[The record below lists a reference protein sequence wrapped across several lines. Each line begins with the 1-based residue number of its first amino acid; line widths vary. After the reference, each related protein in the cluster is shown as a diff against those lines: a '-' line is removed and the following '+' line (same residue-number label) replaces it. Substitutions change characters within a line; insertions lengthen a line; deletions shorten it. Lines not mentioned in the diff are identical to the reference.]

1 MNSTMIKSVLVLA
14 ALTGQAEA
22 IKVTEAGIF
31 SKLIQEEDA
40 AHALDNELKDAK
52 ERKKQ
57 QLIDAEAEYQKN
69 VIEEEQEDKV
79 RAEKEAEE
87 MEERLKEE
95 KHNKAIAD
103 HNKLLAEAM
112 NESLVQVGD
121 NVEANS
127 PMDMIG
133 SGQPL

>member
-1 MNSTMIKSVLVLA
+1 
-14 ALTGQAEA
+14 
-22 IKVTEAGIF
+22 
-31 SKLIQEEDA
+31 LIQEENA
-40 AHALDNELKDAK
+40 AKSMDDEIKDAR

-69 VIEEEQEDKV
+69 VLEEEQEDKIK
-79 RAEKEAEE
+79 AEKEAEA

-112 NESLVQVGD
+112 NESLV
-121 NVEANS
+121 
-127 PMDMIG
+127 
-133 SGQPL
+133 

>member
-1 MNSTMIKSVLVLA
+1 M
-14 ALTGQAEA
+14 
-22 IKVTEAGIF
+22 
-31 SKLIQEEDA
+31 
-40 AHALDNELKDAK
+40 
-52 ERKKQ
+52 
-57 QLIDAEAEYQKN
+57 IDAEAEYQKN
-69 VIEEEQEDKV
+69 VLEEEADDKIK
-79 RAEKEAEE
+79 AEKEAEA

-112 NESLVQVGD
+112 NESLIQVGD

-133 SGQPL
+133 SGTPLQTEFL

>member
-1 MNSTMIKSVLVLA
+1 MIKSVLVLA

-95 KHNKAIAD
+95 KHNN